1 MRRFWGITTVLMVL
15 VGAGALIFY
24 FYLIDVQKDY
34 IERLDAAKQK
44 LQPLDERFGFT
55 EPVAMQPKRWEAFL
69 RVRAAVTRTWEEW
82 QAQEKSSFDA
92 LNTQTAQLDTLAAAL
107 EAEAMSLREY
117 RFMSGRYRG
126 IAARGRD
133 SQAPLPERELYA
145 AWGTLGQDRF
155 QDGVRT
161 PWRDA
166 PAPDLRLVHGS
177 TQTLIKTL
185 GADRL
190 YVILKDLDK

>member
-1 MRRFWGITTVLMVL
+1 MRRFWVITTVLMVL
-15 VGAGALIFY
+15 VGAGALVFY
-24 FYLIDVQKDY
+24 FFLLDVQKDY

-92 LNTQTAQLDTLAAAL
+92 LKTQTAQLDTLAGAL
-107 EAEAMSLREY
+107 EAESMSLREY
-117 RFMSGRYRG
+117 RFMSGRYCG

-145 AWGTLGQDRF
+145 AWGTLGSELFLDA
-155 QDGVRT
+155 VRT
-161 PWRDA
+161 PWRNA
-166 PAPDLRLVHGS
+166 PAPDLRIVHGS
-177 TQTLIKTL
+177 TQALIDTL

-190 YVILKDLDK
+190 FVILKDLDK